1 MTYVILNNIIFFA
14 ATYKEFFVRTVELLK
29 ECSEQYRGV
38 GELLASYAT
47 EDLSFLSPSPGK
59 STQPSINFGFGI
71 SDEDEDDEGVSSP
84 KKKLKVRMSIL

>member
-1 MTYVILNNIIFFA
+1 
-14 ATYKEFFVRTVELLK
+14 VRTVELLK